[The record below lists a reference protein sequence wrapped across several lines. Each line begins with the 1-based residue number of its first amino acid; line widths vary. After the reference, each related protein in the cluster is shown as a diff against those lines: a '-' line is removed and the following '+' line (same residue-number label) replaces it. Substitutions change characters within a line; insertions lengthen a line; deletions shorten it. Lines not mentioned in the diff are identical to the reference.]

1 VSNPVTCIC
10 IVIVLHKLQALP
22 SEPKFPSHRALCETV
37 KDFATHILKAS
48 LNTGDQ
54 HLREK
59 CEVLQQKLDLL
70 LQTLSKEES
79 YLSDNAE
86 ETDIAALKTETA
98 IDNQEKEALEKS
110 KKEMA
115 NVKKAGKRCYM
126 EKDAVMS
133 RYGIHL

>member
-1 VSNPVTCIC
+1 M
-10 IVIVLHKLQALP
+10 A

-86 ETDIAALKTETA
+86 ESDIATLKTETA
-98 IDNQEKEALEKS
+98 TNNQEKEALEKS

-115 NVKKAGKRCYM
+115 NVKRAEKRCCT

-133 RYGIHL
+133 RYGA

>member
-1 VSNPVTCIC
+1 
-10 IVIVLHKLQALP
+10 LA

-79 YLSDNAE
+79 YLSDNME
-86 ETDIAALKTETA
+86 ETDIATLKTETTEA
-98 IDNQEKEALEKS
+98 NNQEKETLEKS

-115 NVKKAGKRCYM
+115 NVKRAGKKCYM

-133 RYGIHL
+133 RYGVYIYNSVLK